1 MSKLERFSYSGLESY
16 KKCPAQFKIRY
27 IDNVRKPDEGIEAF
41 MGKRVHET
49 LEHLYK
55 VVYSGKLPFID
66 HILDFFKAAW
76 NEHWHERI
84 AIAKRGERK
93 EDYIRLGEDCIARF
107 YRKNQP
113 FSENVEGIELE
124 LDFML
129 DNNPEYR
136 MKGIIDR
143 LDHDGNGQFQIH
155 DYKTGKRAM
164 DQRTADLDGQLAL
177 YQIALQQQKENV
189 NHVELVW
196 HFIRYGIEIRSK
208 RTKEQ
213 LNLLTQKL
221 KKRIDE
227 IRLKE
232 QQGGEFPPKPMILCN
247 WCYYWEECPAKSGA
261 NPFIRNGV

>member
-27 IDNVRKPDEGIEAF
+27 IDNIRKPDEGIEAF

-55 VVYSGKLPFID
+55 EVNSSKLPFLD
-66 HILDFFKAAW
+66 HILDFYKGTW
-76 NEHWHERI
+76 NDHWHNRI

-93 EDYIRLGEDCIARF
+93 ENYFRLGEDCVARF

-113 FSENVEGIELE
+113 FSENVEGIEIE
-124 LDFML
+124 INFML
-129 DNNPEYR
+129 DNDPEYR
-136 MKGIIDR
+136 MKGIMDR
-143 LDHDGNGQFQIH
+143 LDHDGNGSYEIH
-155 DYKTGKRAM
+155 DYKTGKRVLG
-164 DQRTADLDGQLAL
+164 QKGADADGQLAL
-177 YQIALQQQKENV
+177 YQIALEQQNMSVKN
-189 NHVELVW
+189 VELVW
-196 HFIRYGIEIRSK
+196 HFVRYGIEVRSK

-213 LNLLTQKL
+213 LGLLTQTL

-232 QQGGEFPPKPMILCN
+232 QQGGEFPAKPMILCN
-247 WCYYWEECPAKSGA
+247 WCYYWEECPAKTGA
-261 NPFIRNGV
+261 NPIIR

>member
-27 IDNVRKPDEGIEAF
+27 IDNIRKPDEGIEAF
-41 MGKRVHET
+41 MGKRVHDT
-49 LEHLYK
+49 LEHLYTE
-55 VVYSGKLPFID
+55 VGSGKVPFLD
-66 HILDFFKAAW
+66 HILDFYKTTW
-76 NEHWHERI
+76 DEYWHDRI

-93 EDYIRLGEDCIARF
+93 EGYFRLGEDCIARF
-107 YRKNQP
+107 YRNNQP
-113 FSENVEGIELE
+113 FSENVVGIELVM
-124 LDFML
+124 DFML
-129 DNNPEYR
+129 DNDPDYR

-143 LDHDGNGQFQIH
+143 LDHDGSGQFQIH

-164 DQRTADLDGQLAL
+164 GQRKADSDGQLAL

-189 NHVELVW
+189 NNVELVW
-196 HFIRYGIEIRSK
+196 HFVRYGIEVRSK

-213 LNLLTQKL
+213 LRQLADMF

-232 QQGGEFPPKPMILCN
+232 QQGGEFPAKPMILCN
-247 WCYYWEECPAKSGA
+247 WCYYWQECPAQIRA
-261 NPFIRNGV
+261 NPFIRNGG

>member
-1 MSKLERFSYSGLESY
+1 
-16 KKCPAQFKIRY
+16 
-27 IDNVRKPDEGIEAF
+27 
-41 MGKRVHET
+41 
-49 LEHLYK
+49 
-55 VVYSGKLPFID
+55 
-66 HILDFFKAAW
+66 
-76 NEHWHERI
+76 RI
-84 AIAKRGERK
+84 
-93 EDYIRLGEDCIARF
+93 
-107 YRKNQP
+107 NQP

-129 DNNPEYR
+129 DNDPEYR

-155 DYKTGKRAM
+155 DYKTGKRTM

-196 HFIRYGIEIRSK
+196 HFIRYGIEVRSK

-213 LNLLTQKL
+213 LDLLTQKL

-232 QQGGEFPPKPMILCN
+232 QQGGEFPAKPMILCN
-247 WCYYWEECPAKSGA
+247 WCYYWEECPAKQGT